1 MILEKCRFSRFGIF
15 NCGVKLP
22 LATYLYLSLVWDLR
36 TNRLLKIV
44 PELAGSWPRFSP
56 LGSVIL
62 SAPAYGDISSI
73 KEDDLHDRLGS
84 NIRVLGAPLSL
95 VNFLL
100 LDF

>member
-1 MILEKCRFSRFGIF
+1 M
-15 NCGVKLP
+15 
-22 LATYLYLSLVWDLR
+22 
-36 TNRLLKIV
+36 LKIV

-100 LDF
+100 HMIFKIPGRTTLFIIGDLNRQKQKSRDEKFMIFV

>member
-1 MILEKCRFSRFGIF
+1 M
-15 NCGVKLP
+15 
-22 LATYLYLSLVWDLR
+22 
-36 TNRLLKIV
+36 LKIV

-62 SAPAYGDISSI
+62 SAPAYGDTTSI

-95 VNFLL
+95 VN
-100 LDF
+100 DFFMTLWFFQIPGRTTLYIIGDLNRQKQKCLEERFMIFV